1 MYKERF
7 IFIFALFQFLG
18 QNLSSKSG
26 DNLSSEPVTIC
37 DTVHERKRGRKQR
50 WKMKNP
56 PRLQD
61 LYARELVR
69 QWDSSIIQEVE
80 LNCFGSTTRE
90 GRFYILHLNR
100 QTVITMWTRTSLTP
114 GLHLTNKRTSQFLSD
129 MEAQIPTPPLF
140 VCSTSENCIQGA
152 QNSVG
157 FESIFRQAL
166 SCPKSDKNLIFPLS
180 YNITPESNITITNS
194 TCQYLRNCI
203 ENGMMNMH
211 TDARG

>member
-114 GLHLTNKRTSQFLSD
+114 GLHLTNKRTSQFLS
-129 MEAQIPTPPLF
+129 ESPLWK
-140 VCSTSENCIQGA
+140 
-152 QNSVG
+152 
-157 FESIFRQAL
+157 
-166 SCPKSDKNLIFPLS
+166 PKSRHPHFLCAAPLKIAS
-180 YNITPESNITITNS
+180 KGLKILLALKVYSDRLCPA
-194 TCQYLRNCI
+194 LRVTRI
-203 ENGMMNMH
+203 
-211 TDARG
+211 